1 MRNQGS
7 ERQCTLNRRLSQE
20 GNTIAACVRETR
32 LEAAMALLQ
41 SSDRPVAA
49 IALDVGYESHSKF
62 TAAFRRRFGVVPSA
76 LRN

>member
-1 MRNQGS
+1 M
-7 ERQCTLNRRLSQE
+7 
-20 GNTIAACVRETR
+20 
-32 LEAAMALLQ
+32 EAMMVLLQ

-76 LRN
+76 LRG